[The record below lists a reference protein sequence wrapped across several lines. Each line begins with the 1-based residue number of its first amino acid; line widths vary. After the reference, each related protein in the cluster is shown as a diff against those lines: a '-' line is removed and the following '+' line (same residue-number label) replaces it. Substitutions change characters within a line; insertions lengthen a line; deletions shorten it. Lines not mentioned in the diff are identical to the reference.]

1 LDWLAGLFGWFLTGF
16 FSERRGKKEKKT
28 LIPLKGGN
36 KIRRQSRKIVR
47 QTCICKMKRIPFS
60 NFLFSVKNLAKQLLI
75 SK

>member
-16 FSERRGKKEKKT
+16 FLREEVKKKKKP

-47 QTCICKMKRIPFS
+47 QTCVCKMKRIPFS